1 MTITRLAYSVA
12 NVVVAEATPAPRH
25 IWIDQPRAIYVFTG
39 TDMPESLNANDITLN
54 RVGLLQ
60 GALITNGQTML
71 NAVEAYIV
79 DRITNGTPA
88 QRIYWRDS
96 QEFRR
101 QHQYINQLRLAISAS
116 ATDMNNVFIN
126 GSAYSPPRL

>member
-1 MTITRLAYSVA
+1 MTITRLAYSAA

-39 TDMPESLNANDITLN
+39 ADMPESLNANDITLT
-54 RVGLLQ
+54 RAGLLQ
-60 GALITNGQTML
+60 GAFITNDQTML
-71 NAVEAYIV
+71 SAVEAYIA

-126 GSAYSPPRL
+126 GSAYSPPSL